1 MPEKRTKAGRP
12 WWILLPGIVLILA
25 ALPTARADVVIVKSS
40 DAPPYQQA
48 EATFRERLSTVKV
61 RSVLVKDLADTG
73 IGSAIST
80 TDTVVAIGTPA
91 ATWLHAQLPAGIELV
106 YCMVAN
112 ADEAGLLKGS
122 PCWGVTMEVALPD
135 QFKLIA
141 EALPSARTVGTLYRS
156 DTAAGR
162 AGLQAMKDNLPSGW
176 HLEAV
181 AANDYSSVADA
192 IDALTHKSVDV
203 IWTSADQKVY
213 DTAAVRTLLLAA
225 LREKIPVWG
234 FSPAFVRAG
243 AMLGLGIDPASQAGQ
258 AADLIDQLKQPNPN
272 PDKSARPRDYQI
284 AINLVVANQLNV
296 HIPDELVKRAT
307 FVFSEEK

>member
-1 MPEKRTKAGRP
+1 MLSALPIRSTVPLQSGDIEPLCLKRGTKARP
-12 WWILLPGIVLILA
+12 SSWILLPGLVLFLA
-25 ALPTARADVVIVKSS
+25 ALPAARADVVIVKSS

-48 EATFRERLSTVKV
+48 EATFRQRLSAVQV
-61 RSVLVKDLADTG
+61 RSVLVKELADTG

-112 ADEAGLLKGS
+112 ADDAGLLKGS
-122 PCWGVTMEVALPD
+122 PCWGVTMEVSLSE

-162 AGLQAMKDNLPSGW
+162 AGLQAMKDNLPAGW
-176 HLEAV
+176 RLEAV
-181 AANDYSSVADA
+181 AANDFSSVADA

-243 AMLGLGIDPASQAGQ
+243 RCWGWGSIPLPRPSRPPTSSTNSN
-258 AADLIDQLKQPNPN
+258 KPTRTRKN
-272 PDKSARPRDYQI
+272 PRDPGI
-284 AINLVVANQLNV
+284 TRSRSTWWWRTN
-296 HIPDELVKRAT
+296 
-307 FVFSEEK
+307 

>member
-1 MPEKRTKAGRP
+1 MPEEHTKARP
-12 WWILLPGIVLILA
+12 SSWILLPGIVLLLA
-25 ALPTARADVVIVKSS
+25 ALPRARADVVIVKSS

-48 EATFRERLSTVKV
+48 EATFRQRLSAVNV
-61 RSVLVKDLADTG
+61 RSVLVKQLADAG
-73 IGSAIST
+73 IGSTIST

-112 ADEAGLLKGS
+112 AEDAGLLKGS
-122 PCWGVTMEVALPD
+122 PCWGVTMEVALSE

-162 AGLQAMKDNLPSGW
+162 AGLQAMKDNLPAGW
-176 HLEAV
+176 RLQAV
-181 AANDYSSVADA
+181 AIDDYSSVADA

-243 AMLGLGIDPASQAGQ
+243 ALLGLGVDPASQANQ
-258 AADLIDQLKQPNPN
+258 AAELIEQLKQTNPN
-272 PDKSARPRDYQI
+272 AEKSGRPREYQI
-284 AINLVVANQLNV
+284 AINLVVADQLNV
-296 HIPDELVKRAT
+296 HLPDELVKRAT
-307 FVFSEEK
+307 FVFSAEK